1 MDISKNQWR
10 STRGEGPLSIRRIKT
25 LTRSLIWTSNDRNIP
40 GSKKI
45 MFQNLGGWRSRF
57 SYRKLAAQEGPNSRL
72 SSSFSFF
79 SFWLIKAWCTSN
91 LISNLAV
98 CIDEFNQHNFILK
111 ICGPLIEIEHLW
123 VCTKFIPISLCK
135 TFETPVIIFLSHS
148 GTCFEG

>member
-98 CIDEFNQHNFILK
+98 CIDELTQLYLK
-111 ICGPLIEIEHLW
+111 NMWAINWNWTFMGLYKIHPYIPL
-123 VCTKFIPISLCK
+123 
-135 TFETPVIIFLSHS
+135 
-148 GTCFEG
+148 